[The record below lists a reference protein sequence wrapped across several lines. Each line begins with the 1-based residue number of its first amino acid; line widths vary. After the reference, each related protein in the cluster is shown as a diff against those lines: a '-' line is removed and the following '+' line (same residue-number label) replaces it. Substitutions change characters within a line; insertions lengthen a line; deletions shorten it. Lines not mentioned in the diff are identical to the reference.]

1 MSNNFIK
8 LSAPTKDLLS
18 SFIKEK
24 TSMKLYII
32 IFALT
37 GLVVSSCSK
46 SDCADGFDTTNFSL
60 NKEYCLNENESIII
74 DSLLESRCP
83 ANVECVWAGQVNL
96 FITIKIN
103 NASHQHE
110 IIYKNEE
117 NVQIF
122 NDISGYTLSIEAI
135 TPYPVT
141 SNDNTPEEYTVKMK
155 IK

>member
-8 LSAPTKDLLS
+8 LYTPTLCLSS

-37 GLVVSSCSK
+37 GLIISSCSK
-46 SDCADGFDTTNFSL
+46 SDCKDGFDTTNFSL
-60 NKEYCLNENESIII
+60 NKEYCLNEDESITI

-83 ANVECVWAGQVNL
+83 TNVECVWEGQVNL
-96 FITIKIN
+96 YISIKTN

-110 IIYKNEE
+110 IIFKNDD
-117 NVQIF
+117 NIQTY
-122 NDISGYTLSIEAI
+122 NDISGYSLSIESI

-141 SNDNTPEEYTVKMK
+141 SNDTTPEEYTVKMK